1 MFGKNTFN
9 AFMGKGNYDKLIGGA
24 KGFASLLDE
33 SIVQAGVSALAPELA
48 IGYGALKRTGLLEK
62 FKHG

>member
-1 MFGKNTFN
+1 MFGKSQFSGFLN
-9 AFMGKGNYDKLIGGA
+9 KGNYDKLIGGA

-33 SIVQAGVSALAPELA
+33 PIVQAGVSALAPELA

-62 FKHG
+62 FKR

>member
-1 MFGKNTFN
+1 MFGKSQFSGFLT
-9 AFMGKGNYDKLIGGA
+9 KGNFDKLIGAG

-33 SIVQAGVSALAPELA
+33 PIVQTGVSAIAPELA

-62 FKHG
+62 FKH

>member
-1 MFGKNTFN
+1 MFGKSQFSGFLT
-9 AFMGKGNYDKLIGGA
+9 KGNYDKLIGGA

-33 SIVQAGVSALAPELA
+33 PIVEAGVSAIAPELA

-62 FKHG
+62 FKH

>member
-1 MFGKNTFN
+1 MFGKSQYS
-9 AFMGKGNYDKLIGGA
+9 AFLNKGNYDKLIGGA

-33 SIVQAGVSALAPELA
+33 PIVQAGVSALAPELA

-62 FKHG
+62 FKH